1 MIWQIYK
8 VFFTYHFTRSLSF
21 VAAAKFS
28 LFTFHFSLKIA
39 NFANSFAKLQCTRQ
53 FKEKQAFL
61 LHCSRFFVTL
71 ASPKLLHLGKAQ
83 INLAFHSTFRN
94 FANKNKTFYNTTMLQ
109 IRCKNNNMTKSFP
122 EGTSLLDVYQEF
134 ADDIKLPYP
143 VVSAKVNNASQGL
156 KFRLYQNRDVEFLD
170 AREGSGH
177 RVYVRSLCFVL
188 YKATQDLFPG
198 SKLFIEHTI
207 SRGYYCNFK
216 KKGYEPMVEGDVEK
230 IRERMQEIIN
240 LDMPFRRNEATTEE
254 ALRVFA
260 ERGLTDK
267 VKLLE
272 SSGQIYSDYYMLGDT
287 ADYYY
292 GPLVPSAGYLTVWG
306 LETYHDG
313 MLLRV
318 PDWNNP
324 TQLAEKVDMPK
335 TYEMFAEKTKWDIIM
350 RLSNAGDVNKAIL
363 KGHASELIQV
373 SEALQEKKIV
383 QIAEEIDRRFHDEE
397 NPVRMVLITGPSSS
411 GKTTFCK
418 RLSVQLLACGLRP
431 LSFST
436 DDYFVNR
443 LDTPKLPNGDYDF
456 DNIETVEYHL
466 LEDHLLRLMKGERVE
481 IPEYNFVTGKREWNG
496 KKLKLAGDTVLI
508 IEGIHALN
516 PLLTKKIPDSLKYK
530 IYISALTSISLD
542 DHNWIPVRDNR
553 LLRRII
559 RDYNKGAYTAQQT
572 IAQWKNVCEA
582 EDQWIFPFQETA
594 DAMFNSALNIEFAV
608 LRTHAEIILASVP
621 KNCDEYA
628 EAHRLLKFLR
638 YFIPISD
645 KEIPPTSIMREFVGG
660 SSFKYP
666 R

>member
-1 MIWQIYK
+1 
-8 VFFTYHFTRSLSF
+8 
-21 VAAAKFS
+21 
-28 LFTFHFSLKIA
+28 
-39 NFANSFAKLQCTRQ
+39 
-53 FKEKQAFL
+53 
-61 LHCSRFFVTL
+61 
-71 ASPKLLHLGKAQ
+71 
-83 INLAFHSTFRN
+83 
-94 FANKNKTFYNTTMLQ
+94 MLQ
-109 IRCKNNNMTKSFP
+109 IRCKNNNVTKSFP

-134 ADDIKLPYP
+134 ADEIKLPYP
-143 VVSAKVNNASQGL
+143 VVSAKVNNASEGL

-188 YKATQDLFPG
+188 YKATQDIFPG

-216 KKGYEPMVEGDVEK
+216 KKNMESLAEGDVERIAK
-230 IRERMQEIIN
+230 RMQQIVQM
-240 LDMPFRRNEATTEE
+240 DMPFRRNEATNEE
-254 ALRVFA
+254 AIRVFA
-260 ERGLTDK
+260 ERGFTDK

-272 SSGQIYSDYYMLGDT
+272 TSGQIYSDYYTLGDT

-306 LETYHDG
+306 LEPYHDG

-318 PDWNNP
+318 PDWHNP
-324 TQLAEKVDMPK
+324 TVLAEKVDMPK
-335 TYEMFAEKTKWDIIM
+335 TYEMFAEKTRWDIIM
-350 RLSNAGDVNKAIL
+350 RLSNAGDVNRAIL

-383 QIAEEIDRRFHDEE
+383 QIAEEIDRRFHADE
-397 NPVRMVLITGPSSS
+397 NPIRLVLITGPSSS

-431 LSFST
+431 MSFST

-443 LDTPKLPNGDYDF
+443 VDTPKLPNGDYDF
-456 DNIETVEYHL
+456 DNIEAVDYAL
-466 LEDHLLRLMKGERVE
+466 LEDHVTRLMKGERVE
-481 IPEYNFVTGKREWNG
+481 VPEYNFTTGLREWNG
-496 KKLKLAGDTVLI
+496 KKLKLSNDTVLI

-516 PLLTKKIPDSLKYK
+516 PLLTKKIDDSLKYR

-559 RDYNKGAYTAQQT
+559 RDYNKGAFTAQQT

-582 EDQWIFPFQETA
+582 EDKWIFPFQETA
-594 DAMFNSALNIEFAV
+594 DVMFNSALNIEFAV

-621 KNCDEYA
+621 RNCPEYA
-628 EAHRLLKFLR
+628 EAHRLMKFIH
-638 YFIPISD
+638 YFLPVSD
-645 KEIPPTSIMREFVGG
+645 KEIPPTSIMREFLGG
-660 SSFKYP
+660 SSFKY
-666 R
+666 

>member
-1 MIWQIYK
+1 MHSAMQRK
-8 VFFTYHFTRSLSF
+8 TSFSFALLSF
-21 VAAAKFS
+21 
-28 LFTFHFSLKIA
+28 
-39 NFANSFAKLQCTRQ
+39 
-53 FKEKQAFL
+53 
-61 LHCSRFFVTL
+61 
-71 ASPKLLHLGKAQ
+71 
-83 INLAFHSTFRN
+83 FRN